1 VDINMT
7 IIGQTIAMIVFVW
20 FCMRFVWPPLVHALD
35 ERRKTIADGL
45 AAAEDGQKKLEEA
58 QARFEETVRESREKA
73 AEVIQQAEKRG
84 REIIDEAR
92 GDAVSEGERLIAQ
105 AKAEISQEASRARD
119 ALRGDVAAIAL
130 SGTRQ
135 LLEREI
141 DPATHKQLL
150 DKLASE
156 L

>member
-1 VDINMT
+1 MT

-35 ERRKTIADGL
+35 ERRKQIADGL

-73 AEVIQQAEKRG
+73 AEIIQQAEKRA
-84 REIIDEAR
+84 REILDEAR
-92 GDAVSEGERLIAQ
+92 ADAVSEGERLIAQ
-105 AKAEISQEASRARD
+105 AKAEISQEASRAKD
-119 ALRGDVAAIAL
+119 ALRGEVAAIAV
-130 SGTRQ
+130 SGARQ

-141 DPATHKQLL
+141 DPQTHRELL